1 MSHKYDHYNN
11 VPENI
16 PSIRLKNIE
25 CSYVSGKIVNHV
37 LKDITLDL
45 YPGKLTLIMGPSGSG
60 KSTLLS
66 VISGLLEP
74 DSGTV
79 EINGTDLWQL
89 SPREIERFRLDHF
102 GFIFQGFNLFASL
115 NAMDQIMLV
124 LKYLNKS
131 EAEAKVIARDML
143 HEVGLSKVMHLK
155 PLQLSGG
162 EKQRVAIA
170 RALAKKPAFL
180 FADEPTSALDKENGQ
195 IVISLLHKAAK
206 IHGATIFAVSHDP
219 RLLPHADRVIRI
231 EDGIITRDENGGFK
245 E

>member
-1 MSHKYDHYNN
+1 MSETPYNQN
-11 VPENI
+11 GEV
-16 PSIRLKNIE
+16 PSIRINNVKRT
-25 CSYVSGKIVNHV
+25 YVSGKIVNNV
-37 LKDITLDL
+37 LKGNTFDL

-79 EINGTDLWQL
+79 HINDTDIWQL
-89 SPREIERFRLDHF
+89 APREIEKFRLDHF

-115 NAMDQIMLV
+115 TALEQILIV
-124 LKYLNKS
+124 LKYVGKNEK
-131 EAEAKVIARDML
+131 EAENIAEQVL
-143 HEVGLSKVMHLK
+143 NEVGLGKVMHLK

-170 RALAKKPAFL
+170 RALAKKPEFL

-195 IVISLLHKAAK
+195 IVISLLHKAAR
-206 IHGATIFAVSHDP
+206 IHGTTIFAVSHDP

-231 EDGIITRDENGGFK
+231 EDGIIT
-245 E
+245 

>member
-1 MSHKYDHYNN
+1 MSENPFSNN
-11 VPENI
+11 GEI
-16 PSIRLKNIE
+16 PSIRIRDIKRAY
-25 CSYVSGKIVNHV
+25 SSGKIVNNV
-37 LKDITLDL
+37 LKGNTFDL

-79 EINGTDLWQL
+79 HVNDTDIWQL
-89 SPREIERFRLDHF
+89 EPREIEKFRLDHF

-115 NAMDQIMLV
+115 TALEQILIV
-124 LKYLNKS
+124 LKYVGKKDA
-131 EAEAKVIARDML
+131 EAENIAEEVL
-143 HEVGLSKVMHLK
+143 KEVGLAKVMHLK
-155 PLQLSGG
+155 PMQLSGG

-170 RALAKKPAFL
+170 RALAKKPEFL

-195 IVISLLHKAAK
+195 IVISLLHKAAR
-206 IHGATIFAVSHDP
+206 IHGTTIFAVSHDP

-231 EDGIITRDENGGFK
+231 EDGIITRDEPGGFK

>member
-1 MSHKYDHYNN
+1 MSETPYNQN
-11 VPENI
+11 GEV
-16 PSIRLKNIE
+16 PSIRIKDIQR
-25 CSYVSGKIVNHV
+25 SYISGKIVNNV
-37 LKDITLDL
+37 LKGNTFDL

-79 EINGTDLWQL
+79 HINDTDIWQL
-89 SPREIERFRLDHF
+89 APREVEKFRLDHF

-115 NAMDQIMLV
+115 TALEQILIV
-124 LKYLNKS
+124 LKYVGKKEN
-131 EAEAKVIARDML
+131 EAENIAEDVLR
-143 HEVGLSKVMHLK
+143 EVGLGKVMHLK
-155 PLQLSGG
+155 PMQLSGG

-170 RALAKKPAFL
+170 RALAKKPEFL

-195 IVISLLHKAAK
+195 IVISLLHKAARV
-206 IHGATIFAVSHDP
+206 HGTTIFAVSHDP

-231 EDGIITRDENGGFK
+231 EDGIITRDEPGGFK

>member
-1 MSHKYDHYNN
+1 MSETPYNQN
-11 VPENI
+11 GEV
-16 PSIRLKNIE
+16 PSIRINNVKRT
-25 CSYVSGKIVNHV
+25 YVSGKIVNNV
-37 LKDITLDL
+37 LKGNTFDL

-79 EINGTDLWQL
+79 HINDTDIWQL
-89 SPREIERFRLDHF
+89 APREIEKFRLDHF

-115 NAMDQIMLV
+115 TALEQILIV
-124 LKYLNKS
+124 LKYVGKNEK
-131 EAEAKVIARDML
+131 EAENIAEQVL
-143 HEVGLSKVMHLK
+143 NEVGLGKVMHLK

-170 RALAKKPAFL
+170 RALAKKPEFL

-195 IVISLLHKAAK
+195 IVISLLHKAAR
-206 IHGATIFAVSHDP
+206 IHGTTIFAVSHDP

-231 EDGIITRDENGGFK
+231 EDGIITRDEPGGFK

>member
-1 MSHKYDHYNN
+1 MSETPYNKN
-11 VPENI
+11 GEI
-16 PSIRLKNIE
+16 PSIRIMDIQR
-25 CSYVSGKIVNHV
+25 SYVSGKIVNNV
-37 LKDITLDL
+37 LKGNTFDL

-79 EINGTDLWQL
+79 HINDTDIWQL
-89 SPREIERFRLDHF
+89 APRAIEKFRLDHF

-115 NAMDQIMLV
+115 TALEQILIV
-124 LKYLNKS
+124 LKYVGKKEK
-131 EAEAKVIARDML
+131 EAENIAEDVLR
-143 HEVGLSKVMHLK
+143 EVGLGKVMHLK
-155 PLQLSGG
+155 PMQLSGG

-170 RALAKKPAFL
+170 RALAKKPEFL

-195 IVISLLHKAAK
+195 IVISLLHKAAR
-206 IHGATIFAVSHDP
+206 IHGTTIFAVSHDP

-231 EDGIITRDENGGFK
+231 EDGIITRDEPGGFK

>member
-1 MSHKYDHYNN
+1 MSETPYSNTGE
-11 VPENI
+11 V
-16 PSIRLKNIE
+16 PSIRIKDIQR
-25 CSYVSGKIVNHV
+25 SYVSGKIVNNV
-37 LKDITLDL
+37 LKGNTFDL

-79 EINGTDLWQL
+79 HINDTNIWQL
-89 SPREIERFRLDHF
+89 APREIEKFRLDHF

-115 NAMDQIMLV
+115 TALEQILIV
-124 LKYLNKS
+124 LKYVGKK
-131 EAEAKVIARDML
+131 EAEAENIAEEVL
-143 HEVGLSKVMHLK
+143 KEVGLAKVMHLK
-155 PLQLSGG
+155 PMQLSGG

-170 RALAKKPAFL
+170 RALAKKPEFL

-195 IVISLLHKAAK
+195 IVISMLHRAARV
-206 IHGATIFAVSHDP
+206 HGTTIFAVSHDP

-231 EDGIITRDENGGFK
+231 EDGIITRDEPGGFK

>member
-1 MSHKYDHYNN
+1 MSETPYNQN
-11 VPENI
+11 GEV
-16 PSIRLKNIE
+16 PSIRINNVKRT
-25 CSYVSGKIVNHV
+25 YVSGKIVNNV
-37 LKDITLDL
+37 LKGNTFDL

-79 EINGTDLWQL
+79 HINETDIWQL
-89 SPREIERFRLDHF
+89 SPREIEKFRLDHF

-115 NAMDQIMLV
+115 TALEQILIV
-124 LKYLNKS
+124 LKYVGKKEK
-131 EAEAKVIARDML
+131 EAEDIAEQVL
-143 HEVGLSKVMHLK
+143 NEVGLGKVMHLK

-170 RALAKKPAFL
+170 RALAKKPEFL

-195 IVISLLHKAAK
+195 IVISLLHKAAR
-206 IHGATIFAVSHDP
+206 IHGTTIFAVSHDP

-231 EDGIITRDENGGFK
+231 EDGIITRDEPGGFK

>member
-1 MSHKYDHYNN
+1 MNETSYSNPKNT
-11 VPENI
+11 
-16 PSIRLKNIE
+16 PSIRIRDIKR
-25 CSYVSGKIVNHV
+25 SYISGKIVNNV
-37 LKDITLDL
+37 LKGNTLDL

-60 KSTLLS
+60 KSTMLS

-79 EINGTDLWQL
+79 HINETNLWGL
-89 SPREIERFRLDHF
+89 SPREIEKFRLNHF

-115 NAMDQIMLV
+115 TAFEQILIV
-124 LKYLNKS
+124 LKYLDKTEK
-131 EAEAKVIARDML
+131 EAEEIAEDVL
-143 HEVGLSKVMHLK
+143 NEVGLAKVMHLK

-180 FADEPTSALDKENGQ
+180 FADEPTSSLDKENGQ
-195 IVISLLHKAAK
+195 IVIGLLHRAAK
-206 IHGATIFAVSHDP
+206 IHGTTIFAVSHDP

-231 EDGIITRDENGGFK
+231 EDGVVTRDETGGFK